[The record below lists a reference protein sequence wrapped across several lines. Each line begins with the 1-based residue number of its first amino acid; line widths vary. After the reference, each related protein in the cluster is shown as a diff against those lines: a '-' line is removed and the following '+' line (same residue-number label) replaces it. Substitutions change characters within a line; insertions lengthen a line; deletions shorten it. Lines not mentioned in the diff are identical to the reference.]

1 MGRTMETT
9 ALFTLM
15 SSSLVLK
22 KAEEFYIWGCS
33 PPCDYENV
41 LAEKFILC
49 CSDQEGPGPQY
60 QMQVVLLSVTLVLPL
75 KCGWPSTCIS
85 KCFGKEDSTVQGL
98 GDGRGALKEP
108 PSYKSKIS
116 ILCYRIPIKEW
127 YVKESIL
134 KAVQL
139 QKHVPSMEQ
148 GGQEGWGK
156 SLNGRYWCRSHTL
169 SGANLAWSLGLHPC
183 TTHRGHSKWGLAH
196 ALQLL
201 FLQAGPGWY
210 PNKQRETPEPQAETG
225 EWPMAAQ
232 EYSCLEGQTAALQ
245 PAWQQA
251 LCFGRLASRFWSILN
266 RLMLTLLYTFVYWL
280 RMNNVNIL
288 VISVVFVLS
297 INAVV
302 TIRLSLLWLNHC
314 YCFHVDYLKN
324 NKIVTFLVILY
335 S

>member
-9 ALFTLM
+9 ALFTRM

-22 KAEEFYIWGCS
+22 KAEEFYFWGCS

-60 QMQVVLLSVTLVLPL
+60 QMQVILLSVTLVLPL

-85 KCFGKEDSTVQGL
+85 KCFGKEDGTVQGL
-98 GDGRGALKEP
+98 GVGRGASKEP

-127 YVKESIL
+127 YVKESII

-148 GGQEGWGK
+148 GGQERWGK

-169 SGANLAWSLGLHPC
+169 SGASLAWSLGLHPC
-183 TTHRGHSKWGLAH
+183 TTQGTQQVR
-196 ALQLL
+196 
-201 FLQAGPGWY
+201 AGP
-210 PNKQRETPEPQAETG
+210 
-225 EWPMAAQ
+225 
-232 EYSCLEGQTAALQ
+232 CTAAPFPSSRPCLIPQ
-245 PAWQQA
+245 QTKGNTRTTGRNRGRGRTHGSPGVQLPGGADSSTPA
-251 LCFGRLASRFWSILN
+251 CLAAS
-266 RLMLTLLYTFVYWL
+266 TLLWKTGQP
-280 RMNNVNIL
+280 
-288 VISVVFVLS
+288 VLEHS
-297 INAVV
+297 
-302 TIRLSLLWLNHC
+302 
-314 YCFHVDYLKN
+314 
-324 NKIVTFLVILY
+324 
-335 S
+335 